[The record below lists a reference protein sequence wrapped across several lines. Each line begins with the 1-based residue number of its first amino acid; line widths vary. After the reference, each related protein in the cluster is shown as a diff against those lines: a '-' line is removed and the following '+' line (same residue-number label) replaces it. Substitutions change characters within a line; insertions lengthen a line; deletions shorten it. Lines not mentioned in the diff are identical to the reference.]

1 MHEIPR
7 IITALSAGEPLR
19 HEDWLRLITD
29 ASEED
34 RRFSRD
40 LACRLTQE
48 RFGRRVFFR
57 GIIEFTNYCKN
68 DCYYCG
74 IRRSNRC
81 LSRYRLT
88 EDEILSC
95 CEEGY
100 RLGYRTFV
108 LQGGED
114 GW

>member
-40 LACRLTQE
+40 LACELTQE
-48 RFGRRVFFR
+48 RF
-57 GIIEFTNYCKN
+57 
-68 DCYYCG
+68 
-74 IRRSNRC
+74 
-81 LSRYRLT
+81 
-88 EDEILSC
+88 
-95 CEEGY
+95 
-100 RLGYRTFV
+100 
-108 LQGGED
+108 
-114 GW
+114 